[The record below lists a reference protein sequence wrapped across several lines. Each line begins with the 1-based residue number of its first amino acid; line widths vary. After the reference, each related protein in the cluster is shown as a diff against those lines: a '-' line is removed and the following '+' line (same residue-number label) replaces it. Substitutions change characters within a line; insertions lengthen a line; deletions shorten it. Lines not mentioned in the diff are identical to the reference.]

1 MYIVRLFACQVVFRK
16 IFVDLVDIRIH
27 LVFTLAFAEYDI
39 FIAAEACAYIVLVCG
54 GLKCVCHSE
63 NSVVALVVPEVVVYQ
78 LQIVKIHRN
87 DHTVS
92 LNSVLG
98 IIVVYSEKA
107 SAVVQRGERI
117 GDIEHIDLLCVC
129 VQLVLPAYRF

>member
-1 MYIVRLFACQVVFRK
+1 MYIVWLFACEVVFGK
-16 IFVDLVDIRIH
+16 IFVDLVDIHLH
-27 LVFTLAFAEYDI
+27 LVFTLALAEYDI

-54 GLKCVCHSE
+54 GLECVCHSE
-63 NSVVALVVPEVVVYQ
+63 DSVVALVMTEVVVYQ

-87 DHTVS
+87 DHAVI
-92 LNSVLG
+92 LNSALG
-98 IIVVYSEKA
+98 IIVVCSEKA

-129 VQLVLPAYRF
+129 IKLVLPAYRF